1 MLGHVWYLCVSNY
14 YLQSFVRS
22 GPLKVENMHNL
33 WQLELQLQ
41 PKVTIINSVS

>member
-22 GPLKVENMHNL
+22 GALKVENMHNL

-41 PKVTIINSVS
+41 QKVTIINSVS